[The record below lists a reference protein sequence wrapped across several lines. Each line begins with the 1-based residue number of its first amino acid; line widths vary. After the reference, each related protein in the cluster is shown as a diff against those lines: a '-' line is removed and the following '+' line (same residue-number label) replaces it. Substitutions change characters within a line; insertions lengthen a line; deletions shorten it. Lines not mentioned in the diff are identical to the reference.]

1 MLRLKK
7 LRLFE
12 VKLIDKNY
20 IKLFQTLAQAAEILA
35 ERVAE
40 YDEKNNEPDKKRS
53 AEVMREDFA
62 HLNDKLSKADEA
74 TQLTRGEFI
83 KLLVASYIVSNNLKI
98 QIEQLQKTLDNYQ
111 VLIIPKLSR
120 INDESKSDDEAMA
133 LANELFGK
141 IEN

>member
-1 MLRLKK
+1 
-7 LRLFE
+7 
-12 VKLIDKNY
+12 
-20 IKLFQTLAQAAEILA
+20 
-35 ERVAE
+35 
-40 YDEKNNEPDKKRS
+40 
-53 AEVMREDFA
+53 MREDFA
-62 HLNDKLSKADEA
+62 HLNDKLSKTDEA

>member
-1 MLRLKK
+1 M
-7 LRLFE
+7 
-12 VKLIDKNY
+12 DKNY

-35 ERVAE
+35 EKVAE

-62 HLNDKLSKADEA
+62 HLNDKLSKTDEA

>member
-1 MLRLKK
+1 M
-7 LRLFE
+7 
-12 VKLIDKNY
+12 DKNY

-35 ERVAE
+35 EKVAE

-62 HLNDKLSKADEA
+62 HLNDKLSKTDEA
-74 TQLTRGEFI
+74 TQLTKGEFI

>member
-1 MLRLKK
+1 M
-7 LRLFE
+7 
-12 VKLIDKNY
+12 DKNY